1 MRRHLIAFSLSLL
14 ACESSESG
22 LDSSIQPAQPGCAL
36 GAICPAPVA
45 DTGVVPAP
53 GPSTP
58 VVTPG
63 TPSTPS
69 TPTTPIT
76 PVLDAGSVMDAS
88 ALVPDASPPLVV
100 DAALP
105 DSSWPALDAQ
115 VDAGSDA
122 ALPAGDAGSP
132 FPPVADVSAMGPYT
146 PRTVNN
152 TGPNSA
158 YTIFHPSEL
167 APNGVLTP
175 IISWG
180 NGGATWPEYYP
191 QLPHLAS
198 HGFLVIASNNPL
210 VDGPLVKAG
219 VDWIVQQN
227 ETSGSPFYKK
237 LDVNRIAGVGYSNG
251 GLAQLS
257 TADDPRYLTVVI
269 ISGGN
274 ISEELRTQ
282 NMPKLH
288 TPIAYFCTD
297 DEASEGNC
305 AADFAVVKQP
315 AFFGVIKGSEHTDI
329 TTFLGLGVDAVIKR
343 SATATTAWFRWK
355 VMGDPA
361 YRAWFVGS
369 DCQLCKDTNWT
380 VQQKN
385 LQ

>member
-1 MRRHLIAFSLSLL
+1 M
-14 ACESSESG
+14 
-22 LDSSIQPAQPGCAL
+22 
-36 GAICPAPVA
+36 
-45 DTGVVPAP
+45 
-53 GPSTP
+53 
-58 VVTPG
+58 
-63 TPSTPS
+63 
-69 TPTTPIT
+69 
-76 PVLDAGSVMDAS
+76 DAGTI
-88 ALVPDASPPLVV
+88 VPDASAPIA

-105 DSSWPALDAQ
+105 DSSLPLADAQ
-115 VDAGSDA
+115 VDATSDA
-122 ALPAGDAGSP
+122 ALPVPDSSSP
-132 FPPVADVSAMGPYT
+132 YPPVADVNAMGPYT
-146 PRTVNN
+146 PRTINN
-152 TGPNSA
+152 TGPNNA
-158 YTIFHPSEL
+158 YTVFHPSDL

-175 IISWG
+175 ILSWG

-198 HGFLVIASNNPL
+198 HGFLVVASNSPL
-210 VDGPLVKAG
+210 VDGPLVKSG

-237 LDVNRIAGVGYSNG
+237 LDVRRVAGVGYSNG

-288 TPIAYFCTD
+288 TPIAYLCTD

-315 AFFGVIKGSEHTDI
+315 AFFGVMKGSEHTDV

-343 SATATTAWFRWK
+343 SAAATTAWMRWK
-355 VMGDPA
+355 VMGDPS
-361 YRAWFVGS
+361 YRAWFVGP